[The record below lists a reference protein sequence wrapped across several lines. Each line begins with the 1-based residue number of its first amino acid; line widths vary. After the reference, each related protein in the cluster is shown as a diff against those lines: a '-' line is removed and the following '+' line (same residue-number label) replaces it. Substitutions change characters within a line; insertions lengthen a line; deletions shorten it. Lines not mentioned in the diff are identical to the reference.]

1 MYITDPVGNIISN
14 MSEKRSKAKVIEKLC
29 ALDLVSDRKE
39 LYKRRKRK
47 SKNPW
52 DAGEDDLP
60 INDDWSSGESGKEGP
75 KQGESSDGKRDFVYS
90 FEFAQDYIW
99 DAMWT
104 ITYRLMLN
112 KFHVQYV

>member
-1 MYITDPVGNIISN
+1 MCITDPVGNIISN

-47 SKNPW
+47 PKNPW
-52 DAGEDDLP
+52 NAGEDDQA

-75 KQGESSDGKRDFVYS
+75 KQGESSDGKR
-90 FEFAQDYIW
+90 
-99 DAMWT
+99 
-104 ITYRLMLN
+104 
-112 KFHVQYV
+112 K